1 MARRMLRSLMI
12 GAVVGTSLLLGAGPA
27 MADQPPN
34 SDNSGQD
41 NSTQQRGNPQ
51 TPNNPY
57 AIPFTGQGG
66 GCVMTYNAPPAEGA
80 PPAGSNA
87 AGGNPGWVYTGSHG
101 NNC

>member
-1 MARRMLRSLMI
+1 M
-12 GAVVGTSLLLGAGPA
+12 GTSLLLAAAPA

-41 NSTQQRGNPQ
+41 NSAQQYRFNPNL
-51 TPNNPY
+51 PNNPY
-57 AIPFTGQGG
+57 AVPYTGQGG

-80 PPAGSNA
+80 PPPGSSA

-101 NNC
+101 NAC